1 MKNFNEYLTES
12 AKTYPFRIKVAGELP
27 ENFNKSLKGLLEKF
41 SCKKLS
47 TGSKTPIQETPLDFP
62 QLKNLEVS
70 IFEAELCYPTT
81 TPELTNY
88 ISSALKLPLTHLKV
102 KSPFDPTEEYQ
113 DEMQEIEKEKKE
125 ALLNQDYEKSP
136 KENQGQVGQKRAMS
150 LIKELSKIKHG
161 GEQYKGVNDEL
172 LAAKASP
179 KSQTNTSTDQ
189 AEGTVSPVG
198 SKKTAKGQ

>member
-12 AKTYPFRIKVAGELP
+12 AKTYPFRIKVAGDLP
-27 ENFNKSLKGLLEKF
+27 ENFSKNLKSMLEKF

-47 TGSKTPIQETPLDFP
+47 TASKTPIQEVPLDFP
-62 QLKNLEVS
+62 ELKNMEVS

-81 TPELTNY
+81 TAELTNY
-88 ISSALKLPLTHLKV
+88 ISTGLAVPQSHLKIR
-102 KSPFDPTEEYQ
+102 SPFEPTEEYQ
-113 DEMQEIEKEKKE
+113 EDMQEVEKEKRE

-136 KENQGQVGQKRAMS
+136 KESQAQVGQKRAMN

-172 LAAKASP
+172 LATKAAP
-179 KSQTNTSTDQ
+179 KSQPTNTSDN

-198 SKKTAKGQ
+198 SKKTSA